1 MHETPDGRTPL
12 LQLRNVSKSFGP
24 VFAVRSVDLSVYPS
38 EIVALVG
45 DNGAG
50 KSTLIK
56 LISGVHAPDGG
67 EVYVRGR
74 PVQHWDTATAR
85 RSGIETVY
93 QDKALA
99 EQQTVMRNLFMGREV
114 TGPLGLIRLGR
125 QRAEAEALMRRIGFT
140 SQLISPDSVVATLSG
155 GEREGVAIA
164 RAMYFKA
171 ELIILDEPTQ
181 ALSLT
186 QAQVVLNFMRHAKS
200 EGSAVI
206 FITHNVYHAHE
217 VADRIAILDRGQIVG
232 EFRQD
237 SISAV
242 ELVEF
247 MQAVARQ
254 GTSAAA
260 SRV

>member
-1 MHETPDGRTPL
+1 MHDNAEARPPL
-12 LQLRNVSKSFGP
+12 LELRNVSKSFGP
-24 VFAVRSVDLSVYPS
+24 VFAVRSVDLRIDAG

-56 LISGVHAPDGG
+56 LVSGVHAPDEGTIL
-67 EVYVRGR
+67 VKGR

-99 EQQTVMRNLFMGREV
+99 EQQTVMRNLFMGRDV
-114 TGPLGLIRLGR
+114 TGPLGFIRLGTE
-125 QRAEAEALMRRIGFT
+125 RAQAEALMRRIGFT

-164 RAMYFKA
+164 RAMFFKA

-186 QAQVVLNFMRHAKS
+186 QAQVVLNFVRHARS

-206 FITHNVYHAHE
+206 LITHNVYHAYE
-217 VADRIAILDRGQIVG
+217 VADRIAILDRGRIVG
-232 EFRQD
+232 EFRREAVT
-237 SISAV
+237 AV
-242 ELVEF
+242 ELTQY
-247 MQAVARQ
+247 MQTVARE
-254 GTSAAA
+254 GAPVAAEPA
-260 SRV
+260 